1 MKNIIIFGPPG
12 TGKGT
17 MSEKLAEE
25 FGFRHI
31 STGDIIRKNQEDKT
45 KIGVLA
51 DRMVNAGKLL
61 PNKIVNEMMKQEI
74 IDDKTSK
81 GFIFDGYPRTVSQ
94 AKMLDQLLNY
104 NKTPVTKVIYL
115 DSPKI
120 TVLNRI
126 IERGKTSGRKDD
138 NIEAFQI
145 RWQAYQSQTAPALS
159 YFEGRGVV
167 ERVNGEQTID
177 EVYSEVK
184 KIIDGLN

>member
-74 IDDKTSK
+74 CI
-81 GFIFDGYPRTVSQ
+81 Y
-94 AKMLDQLLNY
+94 QL
-104 NKTPVTKVIYL
+104 
-115 DSPKI
+115 
-120 TVLNRI
+120 RHH
-126 IERGKTSGRKDD
+126 
-138 NIEAFQI
+138 
-145 RWQAYQSQTAPALS
+145 
-159 YFEGRGVV
+159 
-167 ERVNGEQTID
+167 
-177 EVYSEVK
+177 
-184 KIIDGLN
+184 